1 MSPYCSRVHEIHLC
15 SDERDEEVSLAI
27 YNEIWPLDAITMDEL
42 RWFKSQTVAYGDFL
56 GSGGSAAVA
65 LMNRRPDV
73 GTVILT
79 VLPGE
84 RGRGLGTALYR
95 TVSTWLSA
103 REIAEIEAPVRED
116 DEDSLAFAV
125 GRGFHE
131 VERERRMTLD
141 LAALEPQPVDAP
153 EGIEISTW
161 AAHPDLI
168 RGIYDVAIEA
178 EPDVPGNENDRTRT
192 FEDWLAEDMQGPG
205 DRADAMF
212 VALAGAE
219 VVGYAKF
226 SLTAAQPETAHHDMT
241 GVKRAW
247 RGRGIAGA
255 LKRAQISWAKAQGYQ
270 RLVTRNEVR
279 NEPIRRLNKH
289 LGYREAPGR
298 IIVRGPLATD
308 A

>member
-1 MSPYCSRVHEIHLC
+1 MCPYCSRVQEIHLC
-15 SDERDEEVSLAI
+15 ADEGDEEASLAI
-27 YNEIWPLDAITMDEL
+27 YNEIWPLDAITMDEV
-42 RWFKSQTVAYGDFL
+42 RSFKSQTVAYADFL
-56 GSGGSAAVA
+56 GSGGSVAVA

-73 GTVILT
+73 GYVILT

-103 REIAEIEAPVRED
+103 KEITEIEAPVPED
-116 DEDSLAFAV
+116 DEESLAFALR
-125 GRGFHE
+125 RGFRE
-131 VERERRMTLD
+131 VERQRRMILD
-141 LAALEPQPVDAP
+141 LAALEPQPAAAP

-161 AAHPDLI
+161 AEHPDLI
-168 RGIYDVAIEA
+168 RGIYDVACEA
-178 EPDVPGNENDRTRT
+178 EPDVPGAENDRMKA
-192 FEDWLAEDMQGPG
+192 FEDWLAQDMQGSG
-205 DRADAMF
+205 DRADATF
-212 VALAGAE
+212 VAVAGDE

-247 RGRGIAGA
+247 RGCGIAGA
-255 LKRAQISWAKAQGYQ
+255 LKRAQISWAKDQGFQ
-270 RLVTRNEVR
+270 RLATQNEVR
-279 NEPIRRLNKH
+279 NEPIRRLNKR

-298 IIVRGPLATD
+298 IIVRGPLATE